1 MLLFFII
8 SGCGAYYNQPTG
20 IEKAVIGES
29 TPATTL
35 LKDLPKPK
43 EPIVVGLYKFRD
55 QTGSIKPLK
64 MEAILVPL

>member
-1 MLLFFII
+1 MLLFLLFLVVEYI
-8 SGCGAYYNQPTG
+8 QPTG

-43 EPIVVGLYKFRD
+43 EPIVVTINSEIKR
-55 QTGSIKPLK
+55 GSIKPLK